1 MNKRDYYDVLGVSR
15 DADDKKIKQAF
26 RKLAKK
32 YHPDTNQGNADAERK
47 FKEVNEAYD
56 VLSDKEKRK
65 LYDQFGHAAFDQT
78 AGAGGAYGGAYGPG
92 GAYGSGGAYAGGNP
106 FEGFDFGT
114 DGNGGTYRTYSFNG
128 SDVDL
133 DDILSGLFGHGS
145 GKSSKGS
152 GSTFKRHFGGKG
164 NSSGS
169 GSFENEYGSG
179 FGNDF
184 GSGFKRSYT
193 YGFDDGFGDAFRSG
207 SMRDSNV
214 RAELNVSFDEAAF
227 GADKTISLN
236 RNGKTETLKVT
247 IPAGIEEGKSIRL
260 KGKGDPKPEGG
271 GNGDLLI
278 KVHIEEKPGFT
289 RKGMDVYT
297 SASIPFAT
305 AALGGEAML
314 PTLKGN
320 VMCKIP
326 AGTQSGSKIRL
337 KGKGIVSVKDKN
349 KFGDEY
355 VTIQIQVPKHLSKEA
370 KQKLM
375 EFAKAS

>member
-1 MNKRDYYDVLGVSR
+1 MRFSGGFIMNKRDYYEVLGVSKN
-15 DADDKKIKQAF
+15 ADDKKIKQAF

-32 YHPDTNQGNADAERK
+32 YHPDTNQGNAEAERK

-56 VLSDKEKRK
+56 ILSDKEKRK

-78 AGAGGAYGGAYGPG
+78 AGGGAN
-92 GAYGSGGAYAGGNP
+92 GGAYAGGNP
-106 FEGFDFGT
+106 FEGFDFG
-114 DGNGGTYRTYSFNG
+114 GNAGSNGTYRTYSFNG
-128 SDVDL
+128 GDINF
-133 DDILSGLFGHGS
+133 DDILGGLFGHGS
-145 GKSSKGS
+145 GKSSGGTFKQGFGKTHASSGFGS
-152 GSTFKRHFGGKG
+152 GFTG
-164 NSSGS
+164 
-169 GSFENEYGSG
+169 G

-184 GSGFKRSYT
+184 H
-193 YGFDDGFGDAFRSG
+193 DAFG
-207 SMRDSNV
+207 GYAPDPDV

-227 GADKTISLN
+227 GAEKTISLN
-236 RNGKTETLKVT
+236 RAGKTETLKVT

-260 KGKGDPKPEGG
+260 KGKGDPKPDGSG
-271 GNGDLLI
+271 SGDLFI
-278 KVHIEEKPGFT
+278 KVHIDEKAGFT

-297 SASIPFAT
+297 NASIPFAT
-305 AALGGEAML
+305 AALGGEAPL

-320 VMCKIP
+320 VMCRIP

-337 KGKGIVSVKDKN
+337 KGKGIVSIKDRN

-375 EFAKAS
+375 EFAEAS